1 MRSLPA
7 EFSAP
12 AQRAFGLIIPA
23 APKLAA
29 IFWNTLE
36 MNKGGGRSRRRLAG
50 AYSERF
56 RRLALAA
63 APLAGSQAGSQAR
76 QIRTEI
82 YFPRALGISVLITSD
97 SRPALR
103 QIPFALMC

>member
-36 MNKGGGRSRRRLAG
+36 MNLEMNKGGGRSLADWLG
-50 AYSERF
+50 LIQNGS
-56 RRLALAA
+56 
-63 APLAGSQAGSQAR
+63 AGS
-76 QIRTEI
+76 
-82 YFPRALGISVLITSD
+82 Y
-97 SRPALR
+97 LR
-103 QIPFALMC
+103 KLR